1 MSGQPPE
8 NPDNRHQI
16 LALSGGGF
24 RGLFQIAFLEH
35 FEARYG
41 PDRPGLWRDRFELI
55 AGTSVG
61 ALLAAGLASGKTA
74 AMLRNSMRTH
84 GELIFARRFG
94 HNLQRLVRRAP
105 YATES
110 LRKAVNQILGDDA
123 ARLPLNQLRAPL
135 LITAVDYTSGKA
147 KLFRSAGL
155 AGKDAS
161 DTPLI
166 EAVLASAAAPTYFPM
181 VAIRKREH
189 ADGGLVANAPDLA
202 ALVEAMTLQ
211 KARLDKCY
219 MLSIGTAGWHDQEAL
234 RDTPRSPGILSWLAM
249 RGLVQTI
256 MAAQESLAT
265 AQAKR
270 LLGEQRYLRIDRT
283 PDRAQAKRIKSLDN
297 ASDEAA
303 DALEQLAEDA
313 WTHHGGDP
321 QLRDF
326 LSR

>member
-1 MSGQPPE
+1 MSEGRRE
-8 NPDNRHQI
+8 SPDNRHQI

-35 FEARYG
+35 CEARYG
-41 PDRPGLWRDRFELI
+41 LGREGLWPDRFELI

-61 ALLAAGLASGKTA
+61 ALLAAGLASGKSA
-74 AMLRNSMRTH
+74 KMLRNAMRTH
-84 GELIFARRFG
+84 GELIFERRLGHNVRRF
-94 HNLQRLVRRAP
+94 VRRAP

-110 LRKAVNQILGDDA
+110 LRKAVNQILGDDM
-123 ARLPLNQLRAPL
+123 ARLPLNRLAVPL
-135 LITAVDYTSGKA
+135 LITAVDYTSGNV

-155 AGKDAS
+155 AGTDACE
-161 DTPLI
+161 TPLI

-181 VAIRKREH
+181 VAISKREY

-211 KARLDKCY
+211 KARLDACY
-219 MLSIGTAGWHDQEAL
+219 MLSVGTAGWRDREAL
-234 RDTPRSPGILSWLAM
+234 RDTPRRPGILSWLAM

-265 AQAKR
+265 SHAKK
-270 LLGEQRYLRIDRT
+270 LLGDRRYLRIDRT

-297 ASDEAA
+297 ASEKAA
-303 DALEQLAEDA
+303 DGLEQLAQDA
-313 WTHHGGDP
+313 WTAHCDDP
-321 QLRDF
+321 RLRDF